1 MYHTLIT
8 TNKSSLENNFIEFMN
23 KNFGS
28 EVKERINHVLFLMT
42 KLENKITNKERKE
55 ITSKLKDLLKEY
67 VESRKRKVYKKIIE
81 RIVEITN
88 KLYDLKKQHTK
99 FLHDQ
104 SYFGLKRMKDLFEL
118 EEDEHFTSVLM
129 RRSFNGTFKEY
140 EISGSTK
147 VITFEEYLNKIKPSL
162 KSQLEELQKST
173 RS

>member
-1 MYHTLIT
+1 
-8 TNKSSLENNFIEFMN
+8 MN
-23 KNFGS
+23 KNFRS

-42 KLENKITNKERKE
+42 KLENKITNKKRKE

-118 EEDEHFTSVLM
+118 EEDEDFTSVLM
-129 RRSFNGTFKEY
+129 RQSFNGTFKEY
-140 EISGSTK
+140 EISGSTNN
-147 VITFEEYLNKIKPSL
+147 IIIS
-162 KSQLEELQKST
+162 
-173 RS
+173 